1 MKTIEI
7 RPPAEGECAL
17 AAEIERACL
26 STAWTEEQI
35 KTRSPETVYLMAFED
50 GAPVGILSASLSL
63 YDGEILNLAVLPA
76 YRGKGYARA
85 LLEALFACTE
95 GLEALFL
102 EVAES
107 NLTAQRV
114 YEKNGFAVVGRR
126 KGFYGGED
134 ALLMKKEWS

>member
-1 MKTIEI
+1 LKTIEI

-17 AAEIERACL
+17 AAEIEKTCL

-35 KTRSPETVYLMAFED
+35 RTRSPETVYLMVFED
-50 GAPVGILSASLSL
+50 GVPVGILSASLSL
-63 YDGEILNLAVLPA
+63 YDGEILNLAVSPA
-76 YRGKGYARA
+76 YRGKGYAQA
-85 LLEALFACTE
+85 LLEALFARTA

-114 YEKNGFAVVGRR
+114 YERNGFSVVGRR
-126 KGFYGGED
+126 NGFYGGED
-134 ALLMKKEWS
+134 ALLMKKERS

>member
-7 RPPAEGECAL
+7 RPPAEEECAL

-26 STAWTEEQI
+26 STAWSECQI
-35 KTRSPETVYLMAFED
+35 RDRSPETVYLMAFAD
-50 GAPVGILSASLSL
+50 GEAAGILSASLSL
-63 YDGEILNLAVLPA
+63 YDGELLNLAVLPA
-76 YRGKGYARA
+76 YRGNGAAQFLLDALYARM
-85 LLEALFACTE
+85 E
-95 GLEALFL
+95 GLESLFL

-107 NLTAQRV
+107 NLPARKL

-134 ALLMKKEWS
+134 ALLMKKEWW